1 MFIGDVGFGDER
13 MCHEVVIGGGDGV
26 RCTVCNGMNVLE
38 AADSRDCEDS
48 IDNADARGER
58 GNANLMELNKL
69 PPFGLSSLDFLGK
82 AEDEVDDVELPDDVP
97 GNKANAGRNGR
108 GCGAEMGGGGDD
120 SDQC

>member
-1 MFIGDVGFGDER
+1 
-13 MCHEVVIGGGDGV
+13 
-26 RCTVCNGMNVLE
+26 
-38 AADSRDCEDS
+38 
-48 IDNADARGER
+48 
-58 GNANLMELNKL
+58 MELNKL
-69 PPFGLSSLDFLGK
+69 PTFGLSSLDFLGK

>member
-1 MFIGDVGFGDER
+1 MFIGDVGFSDER

-26 RCTVCNGMNVLE
+26 RCTVCSGINDSD

-48 IDNADARGER
+48 IDIAEARGER
-58 GNANLMELNKL
+58 GNANLMELNRL
-69 PPFGLSSLDFLGK
+69 PFGLSSTDLFEN
-82 AEDEVDDVELPDDVP
+82 AEEGPEDVELPDDVP
-97 GNKANAGRNGR
+97 GNNENAGISGR